1 MRKSE
6 FFVFY
11 DYGQGGV
18 WACLSAPSAAKIRER
33 YPSLTV
39 YDEPPP
45 FLSAKEI
52 EAIRRQGVQDLDDP
66 PRGWLAE
73 LAAQG
78 AGPTPR

>member
-1 MRKSE
+1 MSYRE
-6 FFVFY
+6 YWATY

-18 WACLSAPSAAKIRER
+18 WACLRAPSAAKIRER

-39 YDEPPP
+39 YEEPPP
-45 FLSAKEI
+45 FLSAAEI

-73 LAAQG
+73 LAAPG
-78 AGPTPR
+78 AGPSSR